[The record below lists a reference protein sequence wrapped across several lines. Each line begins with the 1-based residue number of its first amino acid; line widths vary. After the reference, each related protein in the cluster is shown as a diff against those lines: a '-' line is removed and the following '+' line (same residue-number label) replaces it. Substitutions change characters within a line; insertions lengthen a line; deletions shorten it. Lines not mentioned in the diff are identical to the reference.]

1 MVGQVASQATLTV
14 VEVAKVFTVEAVD
27 IVAAVVTS
35 ITRVVAMAEVVMV
48 TLKETVD
55 TSLTT
60 AVLLA
65 AALDFT
71 RWAVAAAVV
80 AWDLKVVIAAEW
92 VVIAAEW
99 VVVAAEWVVAC
110 TRLMMK
116 AFRACAEADVVVVVE
131 VEVAIREETPRALD
145 HKASKMAKETSRIT
159 RQ

>member
-92 VVIAAEW
+92 VV
-99 VVVAAEWVVAC
+99 VAAEWVVAC

>member
-1 MVGQVASQATLTV
+1 MDRVAVGQVASQATLTV
-14 VEVAKVFTVEAVD
+14 AEVAKVSTVEAVD
-27 IVAAVVTS
+27 IVAAVVIS
-35 ITRVVAMAEVVMV
+35 ITKVVAMAEVVMV
-48 TLKETVD
+48 TLMETVD
-55 TSLTT
+55 TSLIT

-80 AWDLKVVIAAEW
+80 AWDLKA
-92 VVIAAEW
+92 
-99 VVVAAEWVVAC
+99 VVAAEWVVAC

-131 VEVAIREETPRALD
+131 VATREETRRALD
-145 HKASKMAKETSRIT
+145 SKASKMAKETSKIT